1 MNIDKTYRVLAE
13 RINPTKL
20 IKNASMKE
28 HTSFRAGGPVALL
41 VIPGSVEELK
51 FILRTL
57 VAEETDY
64 FIMGNGTNLL
74 VRDEG
79 YNGVIVKIGSDLS
92 RVTVTG
98 EKITAEAGALLSVV
112 SGKALEYSLTGFEFA
127 SGIPGS
133 LGGAV
138 FMNAGAYGGEMRQ
151 VVERVRVLS
160 RDGKREY
167 GLNAEE
173 MQYGYRKS
181 ILMESGDIVLS
192 ADIKLTYG
200 QREVI
205 ASKMKELASRR
216 NEKQPLKYPS
226 AGSFFKR
233 PVGNFAGKLIQDANL
248 KGKAIGDARVS
259 PLHAGFIINEGNAT
273 ATDIINL
280 MELVQN
286 TVYRQ
291 FSVLLEP
298 EVRIIGDNHCKK

>member
-151 VVERVRVLS
+151 VIERVRVLS

-286 TVYRQ
+286 TIYRQ
-291 FSVLLEP
+291 FGVLLEP